1 MSGTS
6 GGYLLG
12 VNGYYL
18 KDIIEQNNT
27 FLSVQILL
35 PPKRV
40 AERLLLNVSL
50 RAINFI
56 RRIFILMKSETIEL

>member
-12 VNGYYL
+12 VSVYYL

-27 FLSVQILL
+27 FLSLQILL